1 MLAASEF
8 LTAKTQLKYTS
19 VDQLHVHFLISTTCL
34 VPPPQVL
41 GNGTLY
47 GGNAS
52 FAALYNGSYYMPGYN
67 LVYELFLAPNDTS
80 ALANITFANST
91 AEDNFVNSVVPMPIS
106 CGAAV
111 VYTVRANGEAVSAVL
126 SCDGTIGEY

>member
-1 MLAASEF
+1 MVGGQRSGPPTLAGHIAHLLLLLF
-8 LTAKTQLKYTS
+8 M
-19 VDQLHVHFLISTTCL
+19 
-34 VPPPQVL
+34 QVL

-47 GGNAS
+47 GGNVS
-52 FAALYNGSYYMPGYN
+52 FAALFNGSYYMPSYN

-80 ALANITFANST
+80 ALANVTFANST
-91 AEDNFVNSVVPMPIS
+91 AEDNFVYSVVPQPIT

-126 SCDGTIGEY
+126 SCDGTIGECRLLDG